1 MTTTLP
7 DTPKKTPIKNRG
19 TLRERIIR
27 TLLIEPNGTLTKYK
41 LAKMADASFPWTHE
55 FLNKLQAQ
63 QLVKGTQVT
72 NYAGLI
78 NYWLQIKT
86 KPEKRD
92 YMHKNPINLIQK
104 TNLAYALTTYQAENL
119 VQHYLFPSRID
130 LYIKK
135 EDAEK
140 WHQEITAEGL
150 VGKGNLRLLIS
161 DEHVF
166 YGAFKR
172 QELMVVSIP
181 QLIVDLLQEGGVCT
195 EAAEKLI
202 QKVEHHVISTS

>member
-1 MTTTLP
+1 M
-7 DTPKKTPIKNRG
+7 KNKG
-19 TLRERIIR
+19 ALREHIIR
-27 TLLIEPNGTLTKYK
+27 TLLVEPSGTLTKYK
-41 LAKMADASFPWTHE
+41 LAKMAEASFPWTHE

-63 QLVKGTQVT
+63 KLVKGTEVT
-72 NYAGLI
+72 DYAGLI

-86 KPEKRD
+86 KSEKRD
-92 YMHKNPINLIQK
+92 YMHKNPLDLIQTSK
-104 TNLAYALTTYQAENL
+104 LPYALTTYQAENL

-135 EDAEK
+135 EDIDK
-140 WHQEITAEGL
+140 WHKELTDEGL
-150 VGKGNLRLLIS
+150 VGKGNLRLLIA

-172 QELMVVSIP
+172 QNLTVVSIP

-202 QKVEHHVISTS
+202 SKVEQHAISNN

>member
-1 MTTTLP
+1 MTTTFT
-7 DTPKKTPIKNRG
+7 DTLGRRKNRG
-19 TLRERIIR
+19 ALRERIIR
-27 TLLIEPNGTLTKYK
+27 TLLVEPNGTLTKYK
-41 LAKMADASFPWTHE
+41 LAKMAEASFPWTHE

-63 QLVKGTQVT
+63 KLVKGTEVT
-72 NYAGLI
+72 DYAGLI

-86 KPEKRD
+86 RPEKKD
-92 YMHKNPINLIQK
+92 YMHKNPIDLIQTVK
-104 TNLAYALTTYQAENL
+104 LPYALTTYQAENL

-130 LYIKK
+130 LYIRK
-135 EDAEK
+135 EDINK
-140 WHQEITAEGL
+140 WHEAVTAEGL
-150 VGKGNLRLLIS
+150 VGKGNLRLLIA

-172 QELMVVSIP
+172 QDLTVVSIP

-202 QKVEHHVISTS
+202 SKVEQHAIPIN

>member
-1 MTTTLP
+1 MRRR
-7 DTPKKTPIKNRG
+7 KNRG

-27 TLLIEPNGTLTKYK
+27 TLLVEPNGTITKYK
-41 LAKMADASFPWTHE
+41 LAKMAGVSFPWTHE

-63 QLVKGTQVT
+63 KLVKGTEVT
-72 NYAGLI
+72 DYAGLI

-92 YMHKNPINLIQK
+92 YMHKSPLDLIQTSK
-104 TNLAYALTTYQAENL
+104 LPYALTTYQAENL

-135 EDAEK
+135 EDMDK
-140 WHQEITAEGL
+140 WHKELTAEGL
-150 VGKGNLRLLIS
+150 VGKGNLRLLIA

-172 QELMVVSIP
+172 QNLTVVSIP

-202 QKVEHHVISTS
+202 SKVEHHDISNN

>member
-1 MTTTLP
+1 MTTTFT
-7 DTPKKTPIKNRG
+7 DTPRHRKNRG

-27 TLLIEPNGTLTKYK
+27 TLLVEPNGTLTKYK
-41 LAKMADASFPWTHE
+41 LAKMAEASFPWTHE

-63 QLVKGTQVT
+63 KMVKDTEVT

-92 YMHKNPINLIQK
+92 YMHKNPIDLIQTSK
-104 TNLAYALTTYQAENL
+104 LPYALTTYQAENL

-135 EDAEK
+135 EDMDK
-140 WHQEITAEGL
+140 WHEAMTAEGL
-150 VGKGNLRLLIS
+150 VGKGNLRLLIT

-172 QELMVVSIP
+172 QNLTVVSIP

-202 QKVEHHVISTS
+202 SKVEQHAISNN